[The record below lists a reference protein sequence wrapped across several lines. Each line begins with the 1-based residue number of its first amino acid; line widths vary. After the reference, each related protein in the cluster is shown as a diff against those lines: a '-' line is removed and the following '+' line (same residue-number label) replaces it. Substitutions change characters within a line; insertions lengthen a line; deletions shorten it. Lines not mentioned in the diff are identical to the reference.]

1 MLVSSL
7 NSLLVTIR
15 FALMFAKLVLLISLL
30 NWSALS
36 KQIARRFTK
45 FIIKDDLRPMANHI
59 SEKERNNGIRAE
71 IDE

>member
-1 MLVSSL
+1 
-7 NSLLVTIR
+7 
-15 FALMFAKLVLLISLL
+15 MFAKLVLLISLL